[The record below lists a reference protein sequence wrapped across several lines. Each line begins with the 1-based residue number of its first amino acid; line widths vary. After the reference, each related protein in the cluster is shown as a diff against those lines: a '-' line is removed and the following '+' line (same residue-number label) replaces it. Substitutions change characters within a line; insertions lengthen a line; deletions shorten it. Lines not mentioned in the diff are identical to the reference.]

1 MTLFTSSIFSSFF
14 RLLYPRACVVC
25 GDVLVDGE
33 PFLCSACLSGFPLN
47 EGVDEEADEA
57 LANDLGVGYLYW
69 LFRYDRASDFHKL
82 VYAIKYRSNR
92 ELGVWAGKM
101 LGERM
106 QDDRGIDCVI
116 PVPLHPER
124 EKERGF
130 NQAFMIGMG
139 IASVL
144 GVRVESGVLSRVV
157 NTPSQTGLERG
168 QRADNVAEAFE
179 LRDTVCVEGCH
190 VLLVDDVVTSGATIR
205 ACMIEL
211 SKIKGVRVSVACLG
225 KSGSI

>member
-25 GDVLVDGE
+25 GDVLVDGV
-33 PFLCSACLSGFPLN
+33 PFLCSACLSGLPLN

>member
-33 PFLCSACLSGFPLN
+33 PFLCSACLSGLPLN

-168 QRADNVAEAFE
+168 QRADNVA
-179 LRDTVCVEGCH
+179 
-190 VLLVDDVVTSGATIR
+190 
-205 ACMIEL
+205 
-211 SKIKGVRVSVACLG
+211 
-225 KSGSI
+225 

>member
-1 MTLFTSSIFSSFF
+1 MTRFVSSIFSRFF
-14 RLLYPRACVVC
+14 RLLYPRTCVVC

-33 PFLCSACLSGFPLN
+33 LFLCSACLSGLPLN

-157 NTPSQTGLERG
+157 NTSSQTGLERG

-205 ACMIEL
+205 ACMMEL
-211 SKIKGVRVSVACLG
+211 SKIKGVRVSGACLG

>member
-1 MTLFTSSIFSSFF
+1 MTRFVSSIFSRFF
-14 RLLYPRACVVC
+14 RLLYPRTCVVC

-33 PFLCSACLSGFPLN
+33 LFLCSACLSGLPLN
-47 EGVDEEADEA
+47 EGVDEEADRV
-57 LANDLGVGYLYW
+57 LTDDLGIEHLYW

-157 NTPSQTGLERG
+157 NTSSQTGLERG

>member
-1 MTLFTSSIFSSFF
+1 M
-14 RLLYPRACVVC
+14 
-25 GDVLVDGE
+25 
-33 PFLCSACLSGFPLN
+33 
-47 EGVDEEADEA
+47 
-57 LANDLGVGYLYW
+57 YW

-157 NTPSQTGLERG
+157 NTPSQTG
-168 QRADNVAEAFE
+168 
-179 LRDTVCVEGCH
+179 CVEGCH

>member
-1 MTLFTSSIFSSFF
+1 MTRFVSSIFSRFF
-14 RLLYPRACVVC
+14 RLLYPRTCVVC

-33 PFLCSACLSGFPLN
+33 LFLCSACLSGLPLN

-157 NTPSQTGLERG
+157 NTSSQTGLERG

>member
-1 MTLFTSSIFSSFF
+1 MTQFVSAIFSSFF

-33 PFLCSACLSGFPLN
+33 FFLCSACLSGLPLN
-47 EGVDEEADEA
+47 EGGDEEADEMF
-57 LANDLGVGYLYW
+57 ANDLGIGRLYW
-69 LFRYDRASDFHKL
+69 LFRYDRVSDFHKL

-106 QDDRGIDCVI
+106 RDVSGIDCIV

-130 NQAFMIGMG
+130 NQAFMIGTG
-139 IASVL
+139 IASIL
-144 GVRVESGVLSRVV
+144 RVRVEAGVLSRVV

-168 QRADNVAEAFE
+168 QRADNVAEAFK
-179 LRDTVCVEGCH
+179 LGDTARVEGCH

-205 ACMIEL
+205 ACMMEL

>member
-33 PFLCSACLSGFPLN
+33 PFLCSVCLSGLPLN

>member
-33 PFLCSACLSGFPLN
+33 PFLCSAWLSGLPLN
-47 EGVDEEADEA
+47 EGVDEEAAAA

-144 GVRVESGVLSRVV
+144 GGRVESGVLSRVV

>member
-1 MTLFTSSIFSSFF
+1 MTWLSSSFFSNFF

-33 PFLCSACLSGFPLN
+33 PFLCSACLSGLPLN

-57 LANDLGVGYLYW
+57 LANDLGIGHLYW

-82 VYAIKYRSNR
+82 VYAIKYRFNK

-106 QDDRGIDCVI
+106 KDISGIDCII
-116 PVPLHPER
+116 PVPLHPKR

-130 NQAFMIGMG
+130 NQAFMIGTG

-144 GVRVESGVLSRVV
+144 SVRVASGVLKRVV

-179 LRDTVCVEGCH
+179 LGDTACVEDCH

-205 ACMIEL
+205 ACMMEL
-211 SKIKGVRVSVACLG
+211 SKIKGIRVSVACLG

>member
-33 PFLCSACLSGFPLN
+33 TFLCSACLSGLPLN

-157 NTPSQTGLERG
+157 NTSSQTGLERG